1 MDGKETVLT
10 QVFSEIGPSLV
21 RPYVP
26 IGRSLKQL
34 TKDKGGFLVLQLL
47 DLEKKPIS
55 ENLYWLPDAKGEHSG
70 LQQMKKAPLQLKA
83 RQAGKGKVEV
93 TLTNPVGSPVAFF
106 NRLSL
111 VDSQT
116 KTRLLP
122 VFYSDNYVSVA
133 PGQQK
138 TITMEY
144 TPITSATTMV
154 SLEGWNVADQFV
166 PVN

>member
-1 MDGKETVLT
+1 MT
-10 QVFSEIGPSLV
+10 
-21 RPYVP
+21 
-26 IGRSLKQL
+26 
-34 TKDKGGFLVLQLL
+34 
-47 DLEKKPIS
+47 
-55 ENLYWLPDAKGEHSG
+55 
-70 LQQMKKAPLQLKA
+70 KAPLQLKA
-83 RQAGKGKVEV
+83 RPAGKGKVEV
-93 TLTNPVGSPVAFF
+93 TLTNPAGSPVAFF

-138 TITMEY
+138 TITMEF
-144 TPITSATTMV
+144 TPTSSGSMMV

-166 PVN
+166 PLN

>member
-1 MDGKETVLT
+1 
-10 QVFSEIGPSLV
+10 
-21 RPYVP
+21 
-26 IGRSLKQL
+26 L

-47 DLEKKPIS
+47 DLDKKPLS
-55 ENLYWLPDAKGEHSG
+55 ENTYWLPDAKGDYSG
-70 LQQMKKAPLQLKA
+70 LQTMTKAPLQLKA
-83 RQAGKGKVEV
+83 RPAGKGKVEV
-93 TLTNPVGSPVAFF
+93 TLTNPAGSPVAFF

-144 TPITSATTMV
+144 TPTNSGSMMV